1 MNVLITGSAGM
12 LGTSLKV
19 AVDSKVDSNNNFIFT
34 TKKNLNLLDLQK
46 VKNFLIS
53 NEVDCIIHLASE
65 VSGIGGNK
73 EKSFLTFLN
82 NNLINN
88 NICEAALSVGIKK
101 FINISSSSIYSPSEN
116 PLKES
121 SIMKGDPDHGNIYYS
136 LSKLMFTR
144 FLAELNK
151 DPSRQFISLIP
162 PNLFGPNDRNDEKT
176 SHLINAIFN
185 KTIKAKKNDEKSIEI
200 WGDGFSRREFL
211 YVQNLS
217 EYICNYV
224 VDNINLMPSLLN
236 VGCYED
242 FSILEYYEFIAEII
256 GIEPKYIFNKDK
268 PSGAKRKLLNSK
280 EALAYNWNPSISTKE
295 GIKELYK
302 YEKNRY

>member
-1 MNVLITGSAGM
+1 MNVLVTGSAGM
-12 LGTSLKV
+12 LGTSLKA
-19 AVDSKVDSNNNFIFT
+19 AVDSKIDSSKDFIFT
-34 TKKNLNLLDLQK
+34 TKKDLNLLDLQK
-46 VKNFLIS
+46 VKDFLIS
-53 NEVDCIIHLASE
+53 KEVDCVIHLASE
-65 VSGIGGNK
+65 VSGIAGNK
-73 EKSFLTFLN
+73 EKSFSTFLN

-88 NICEAALSVGIKK
+88 NICEAALNTGIKK
-101 FINISSSSIYSPSEN
+101 FINISSSSIYPPSEI

-121 SIMKGDPDHGNIYYS
+121 SIMTGDPDHGNIYYS
-136 LSKLMFTR
+136 LSKLVFTR
-144 FLAELNK
+144 FLMELNK
-151 DPSRQFISLIP
+151 DSSRQFISLIP

-185 KTIKAKKNDEKSIEI
+185 KSIKAKKNDERSIEI
-200 WGDGFSRREFL
+200 WGNGFSRREFL

-217 EYICNYV
+217 EYICDFV
-224 VDNINLMPSLLN
+224 VDNINLMPSVLN

-242 FSILEYYEFIAEII
+242 FSIIEYYETIAEII
-256 GIEPKYIFNKDK
+256 GIKPKYTFNQDK

-280 EALAYNWNPSISTKE
+280 EALAYNWKPSISTKE

>member
-185 KTIKAKKNDEKSIEI
+185 KTIK
-200 WGDGFSRREFL
+200 
-211 YVQNLS
+211 
-217 EYICNYV
+217 
-224 VDNINLMPSLLN
+224 
-236 VGCYED
+236 
-242 FSILEYYEFIAEII
+242 
-256 GIEPKYIFNKDK
+256 
-268 PSGAKRKLLNSK
+268 
-280 EALAYNWNPSISTKE
+280 
-295 GIKELYK
+295 
-302 YEKNRY
+302 